1 MTQTKNGQFDHLLCV
16 FPLTEKNRAFQDSPL
31 VPCRGEER
39 LKSDRRQLQFLQRCS
54 HIISVEQETH
64 KSQKT
69 QGCSTFRKWQRQMF
83 LTFLCKHHIQEFLDV
98 KNVNVSGFLWK
109 HVRRTKTET
118 DRRLPHLSGHLGVTS

>member
-69 QGCSTFRKWQRQMF
+69 QHLENDKGRCFLLCS
-83 LTFLCKHHIQEFLDV
+83 
-98 KNVNVSGFLWK
+98 VS
-109 HVRRTKTET
+109 T
-118 DRRLPHLSGHLGVTS
+118 TSRNF